1 MENFRLQIPT
11 DIRFGKDRLAELPEV
26 LSPLGKRIL
35 LTYGGGSIKQSGL
48 YDKVM
53 NILSEHDFEVVE
65 LSGIEPNPRIE
76 SVREGARLIR
86 EHQLDV
92 ILAVGGGSVVDASKV
107 IAAAVYY
114 DGDAWDLITDR
125 SLVGRAVPLVDILTL
140 AATGTEMNRNAVI
153 SNLAINEKRGTS
165 GWELI
170 PQASFLDPSLTYT
183 VSKWQ
188 TAAGTADMMSHLF
201 EQYFDRTEGVDVQ
214 DSIAEGLLKTA
225 IKHGPVAIQKPED
238 YTARANLLW
247 TSTLALNGLTGQG
260 KAGAWTCHA
269 IEHELSAYYDITH
282 GIGLA
287 IITPR
292 WMKYCMDTDSTS
304 HAKFAA
310 YARNVW
316 GLQDGT
322 NEELG
327 RKAIEHTYHF
337 FEEKLEIPMTLPK
350 VGITT
355 KELVREMSEKAVEH
369 GKLEQNRFVN
379 LDVNGV
385 EAIIAASFEPM
396 TEF

>member
-11 DIRFGKDRLAELPEV
+11 DIRFGKDRLNELPEV
-26 LSPLGKRIL
+26 LAPLGKRVL
-35 LTYGGGSIKQSGL
+35 LAYGGGSIKKSGL
-48 YDKVM
+48 YDKV
-53 NILSEHDFEVVE
+53 IGLLSDNDFEVVE
-65 LSGIEPNPRIE
+65 LAGIEPNPRIE
-76 SVREGARLIR
+76 SVREGAQLIR
-86 EHQLDV
+86 DNQLDV
-92 ILAVGGGSVVDASKV
+92 ILAVGGGSVVDAAKV

-114 DGDAWDLITDR
+114 NGDAWDLIEDR
-125 SLVGRAVPLVDILTL
+125 SLVGKAVPIVDILTL

-170 PQASFLDPSLTYT
+170 PRASFLDPTLTYT

-201 EQYFDRTEGVDVQ
+201 EQYFDRTQGVDVQ
-214 DSIAEGLLKTA
+214 DGLAEGLLKTA
-225 IKHGPVAIQKPED
+225 IKHGPVAIQEPEN

-247 TSTLALNGLTGQG
+247 TSTLALNGLVGQG
-260 KAGAWTCHA
+260 RVGAWTCHA

-292 WMKYCMDTDSTS
+292 WMKYCMDMDPTT
-304 HAKFAA
+304 HAKFAT

-322 NEELG
+322 DEELG
-327 RKAIEHTYHF
+327 RRAIEKTYDF
-337 FEEKLEIPMTLPK
+337 FANDLEIPMTLPE
-350 VGITT
+350 VGIET

-369 GKLEQNRFVN
+369 GKLTTNRFVN
-379 LDVNGV
+379 MDVEGV
-385 EAIIAASFEPM
+385 EAIIAASFDPM